1 MDYQCIRNGDEYLIL
16 LENQE
21 KMIRLNKVGKILW
34 DLKISQN
41 AAESTMV
48 EVLMNAFQV
57 GEKEASGV
65 VNQFIEILI
74 NHQLMERG

>member
-1 MDYQCIRNGDEYLIL
+1 MNYQCIRNGDEYLIL

-21 KMIRLNKVGKILW
+21 KMIRFNEVGKILW

-41 AAESTMV
+41 ADKSTMV
-48 EVLMNAFQV
+48 EVLMNEFQV
-57 GEKEASGV
+57 GEKEASDV

>member
-1 MDYQCIRNGDEYLIL
+1 MNYQCIRNGDEYLIL

-21 KMIRLNKVGKILW
+21 KMIRLNEVGKILW

-57 GEKEASGV
+57 GEKEAAGV